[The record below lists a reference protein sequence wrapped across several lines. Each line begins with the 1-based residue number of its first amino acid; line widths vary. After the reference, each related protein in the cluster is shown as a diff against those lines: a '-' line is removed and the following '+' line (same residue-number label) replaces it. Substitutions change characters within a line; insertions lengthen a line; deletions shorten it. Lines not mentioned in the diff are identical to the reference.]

1 MKNTFYVTT
10 PIYYVND
17 IPHIGHAYTTI
28 AADVLAR
35 YHRQNG
41 QAVFFLTGTDE
52 HGQKISEAA
61 AKVGKPEQQFVD
73 EISVRFKHAW
83 EKLNIQYDGF
93 VRTTDAQHVQ
103 AVQSVFK
110 QLQASG
116 DVYLGHYEGWYCTP
130 DETFWTDTQLVEGKC
145 PQCGREVHLLKEESY
160 FFKLSKYQ
168 DKLLAHIQANPE
180 FIQPESRRNEVIK
193 FIEQGL
199 KDLSI
204 TRTSFTWGV
213 PVPGAEKHVV
223 YVWFDALIN
232 YISAIGYGT
241 DEVQFKKY
249 WPASAHVMGKE
260 IVRFH
265 AVIWPAML
273 MALDIPLPEVVF
285 GHGWWTVEGQ
295 KMSKSLGNVV
305 DPLKLA
311 EEFGVDATRYFLL
324 REVPFGNDGDFS
336 LQHFKQRF
344 NTDLAN
350 DIGNLFSRALN
361 MCDKYFQAV
370 QPALVPE
377 ALADKDKELLNMVQ
391 ALAGQ
396 VDKAM
401 YALAFSVALDHI
413 WAVISTA
420 NKYIEVS
427 APWTLAKENKTAEL
441 ANAIHVLVEV
451 LKTLTVFVAPFM
463 PVTAEKMTAQVA
475 LLKKGEPL
483 FPRLELSK

>member
-35 YHRQNG
+35 YHRQMG
-41 QAVFFLTGTDE
+41 KEVFFLTGTDE

-61 AKVGKPEQQFVD
+61 AKVGKNEQQFVD
-73 EISVRFKHAW
+73 EISVRFKQAW
-83 EKLNIQYDGF
+83 EKLNIKPDGF
-93 VRTTDAQHVQ
+93 VRTTDAQHLA
-103 AVQSVFK
+103 AVQTVFK
-110 QLQASG
+110 KLLAKG
-116 DVYLGHYEGWYCTP
+116 DVYLGEYEGRYCTP
-130 DETFWTDTQLVEGKC
+130 CETFWTDTQLVEGKC
-145 PQCGREVHLLKEESY
+145 PTCNREVQLLKEESY

-168 DKLLAHIQANPE
+168 DKLLAHIKAHPE
-180 FIQPESRRNEVIK
+180 FIQPESRRNEVLK

-213 PVPGAEKHVV
+213 PVPAAPKHVV

-232 YISAIGYGT
+232 YISALGYGT
-241 DEVQFKKY
+241 DDANFKKF
-249 WPASAHVMGKE
+249 WPATAHVMGKE

-273 MALDIPLPEVVF
+273 MALDIALPEVIF

-311 EEFGVDATRYFLL
+311 DEFGVDATRYFLL

-350 DIGNLFSRALN
+350 DIGNLFSRSLN

-370 QPALVPE
+370 QPALSPLVLT
-377 ALADKDKELLNMVQ
+377 AQDKELLELVKALPAAVDQ
-391 ALAGQ
+391 A
-396 VDKAM
+396 M
-401 YALAFSVALDHI
+401 NALAFSVALDKM
-413 WAVISTA
+413 WQVISTA

-427 APWTLAKENKTAEL
+427 APWILAKEGKQAQL
-441 ANAIHVLVEV
+441 ANVIHILVEV
-451 LKTLTVFVAPFM
+451 LKTLTIYVAPFM
-463 PVTAEKMTAQVA
+463 PDTAEKMQIQVA
-475 LLKKGEPL
+475 SLKKGEPL
-483 FPRLELSK
+483 FPRLELK

>member
-1 MKNTFYVTT
+1 M
-10 PIYYVND
+10 
-17 IPHIGHAYTTI
+17 
-28 AADVLAR
+28 
-35 YHRQNG
+35 
-41 QAVFFLTGTDE
+41 
-52 HGQKISEAA
+52 
-61 AKVGKPEQQFVD
+61 
-73 EISVRFKHAW
+73 
-83 EKLNIQYDGF
+83 
-93 VRTTDAQHVQ
+93 
-103 AVQSVFK
+103 
-110 QLQASG
+110 
-116 DVYLGHYEGWYCTP
+116 
-130 DETFWTDTQLVEGKC
+130 VEGKC
-145 PQCGREVHLLKEESY
+145 PTCGREVQLLKEESY

-168 DKLLAHIQANPE
+168 DKLLAHIKAQPG

-232 YISAIGYGT
+232 YISALGYGT
-241 DEVQFKKY
+241 DEKQFKKY
-249 WPASAHVMGKE
+249 WPASAQVMGKE

-311 EEFGVDATRYFLL
+311 DEFGVDATRYFLL

-361 MCDKYFQAV
+361 MCDKYFQSV
-370 QPALVPE
+370 QPALTSA
-377 ALADKDKELLNMVQ
+377 ALTERDKELL
-391 ALAGQ
+391 ALVENLPGQ
-396 VDKAM
+396 VSSAM
-401 YALAFSVALDHI
+401 SSLAFSVALDHI
-413 WAVISTA
+413 WQVISTA

-427 APWTLAKENKTAEL
+427 APWTLAKENKTEQL
-441 ANAIHVLVEV
+441 ANVIHILVEV
-451 LKTLTVFVAPFM
+451 LKSLAVFVAPFM
-463 PVTAEKMTAQVA
+463 PETAEKMQQQLQ

-483 FPRLELSK
+483 FPRLELK

>member
-35 YHRQNG
+35 YHRQMG
-41 QAVFFLTGTDE
+41 KAVFFLTGTDE

-61 AKVGKPEQQFVD
+61 AKVGKKEQQFVD
-73 EISVRFKHAW
+73 EISVRFKQAW
-83 EKLNIQYDGF
+83 EKLNIKPDGF
-93 VRTTDAQHVQ
+93 VRTTDAQHIAAVQ
-103 AVQSVFK
+103 AVFK
-110 QLQASG
+110 KLLAKG
-116 DVYLGHYEGWYCTP
+116 DVYLGEYEGHYCTP
-130 DETFWTDTQLVEGKC
+130 CETFWTETQLVEGKC
-145 PQCGREVHLLKEESY
+145 PTCGRDVQLLKEESY

-168 DKLLAHIQANPE
+168 DKLLAHIKAHPG

-213 PVPGAEKHVV
+213 PVPDAPKHVV

-232 YISAIGYGT
+232 YISALGYGT
-241 DEVQFKKY
+241 EETNFKKY
-249 WPASAHVMGKE
+249 WPANVHVMGKE

-311 EEFGVDATRYFLL
+311 EDFGVDATRYFLL
-324 REVPFGNDGDFS
+324 REVPFGSDGDFS

-350 DIGNLFSRALN
+350 DIGNLFSRSLN

-370 QPALVPE
+370 QPALVVT
-377 ALADKDKELLNMVQ
+377 ALTDKDKELL
-391 ALAGQ
+391 ALVKNLPEK

-401 YALAFSVALDHI
+401 RSLAFSVALDHI
-413 WAVISTA
+413 WQVISTA

-427 APWTLAKENKTAEL
+427 APWALAKENKTEQL
-441 ANAIHVLVEV
+441 ANVIHILVEV
-451 LKTLTVFVAPFM
+451 LKSLAIFVAPFM
-463 PVTAEKMTAQVA
+463 PETAEKMKQQLVT
-475 LLKKGEPL
+475 LKKGEPL
-483 FPRLELSK
+483 FPRLELK